1 MPARKRARAEAP
13 VETATLT
20 DPDEH
25 HPTFRQLATLWRAGQ
40 LCDVTFTVEGRSFS
54 AHKLVL
60 AAASAYV
67 RALVDGPRFADSS
80 SDALTLDEMPAAAF
94 ELLLEWIYS
103 GSCNAPL
110 NLLQPLLLAAGRLQ
124 VPALEMAAAQAER
137 LDATNCSDLWAFAER
152 AALVDLA
159 AAAKAFALNH
169 FQEIAGDAAFLNLPR
184 AQLEVLISS
193 DDIALKEEL
202 VFENLMLWLA
212 AQPAEA
218 REPDEVAKLLEH
230 IRFATM
236 ERAFITARVQPH
248 ELMQSMPA
256 YKVLADALADSC
268 FGAGT
273 ARSAPRG
280 GSCGWLLEG
289 LDCGDKVTAEGR
301 VLTFKAGA
309 YRLVRLD
316 KLISSGK
323 WEIGF
328 ELVADSAGCRRAA
341 TVFGLV
347 ARDGGPPVDFCL
359 KTSASIVLD
368 NAYMLRRH
376 QRLVYA
382 NGTMVGEGDG
392 QVGQGESESY
402 AQFPVGSLVR
412 IIADMDKREATFS
425 IDGTAVT
432 AVARGISGPVY
443 PFVGSY
449 HSAGPDKVIAFKHV
463 RRLA

>member
-1 MPARKRARAEAP
+1 MLLATAPTVFLLSRPAKGRAALNMPARKRARAEEAP
-13 VETATLT
+13 VQTATLT

-80 SDALTLDEMPAAAF
+80 SDTLTLDEMPAAAF

-124 VPALEMAAAQAER
+124 MPALEMAAAKALAER

-169 FQEIAGDAAFLNLPR
+169 FQEIAGDAAFLSLPR
-184 AQLEVLISS
+184 AQLEVLLSS

-236 ERAFITARVQPH
+236 ERAFITQRVQPH

-316 KLISSGK
+316 KPISSGK

-328 ELVADSAGCRRAA
+328 ELVADRAGSYTAA
-341 TVFGLV
+341 TVFGLA
-347 ARDGGPPVDFCL
+347 ARDGGPPVNF
-359 KTSASIVLD
+359 
-368 NAYMLRRH
+368 
-376 QRLVYA
+376 
-382 NGTMVGEGDG
+382 E
-392 QVGQGESESY
+392 
-402 AQFPVGSLVR
+402 
-412 IIADMDKREATFS
+412 
-425 IDGTAVT
+425 
-432 AVARGISGPVY
+432 
-443 PFVGSY
+443 
-449 HSAGPDKVIAFKHV
+449 FKSTT
-463 RRLA
+463 LWI

>member
-124 VPALEMAAAQAER
+124 VPALEMAAANALAER
-137 LDATNCSDLWAFAER
+137 LDATNCSNLWAFAER

-184 AQLEVLISS
+184 AQLEVLLSS

-202 VFENLMLWLA
+202 VFENLMLWLS

-236 ERAFITARVQPH
+236 ERAFITERVQPH

-256 YKVLADALADSC
+256 YKVLAEALADSC

-301 VLTFKAGA
+301 VLTFKVDA

-328 ELVADSAGCRRAA
+328 ELVADNAGCGAAA

-347 ARDGGPPVDFCL
+347 ARDGGPPVDFDL
-359 KTSASIVLD
+359 KGTSITLGLD
-368 NAYMLRRH
+368 NTFMLRRH
-376 QRLVYA
+376 RRLVYA
-382 NGTMVGEGDG
+382 NGTKARGG
-392 QVGQGESESY
+392 
-402 AQFPVGSLVR
+402 A
-412 IIADMDKREATFS
+412 EATRNS
-425 IDGTAVT
+425 L
-432 AVARGISGPVY
+432 
-443 PFVGSY
+443 
-449 HSAGPDKVIAFKHV
+449 SAPAHLSWCIVSPPIRHNKT
-463 RRLA
+463 